1 MFAFVVVAIIALTMS
16 DAERNGIDPNPG
28 GDEIA
33 PPPTVEG
40 DGTRPPLNSLAL
52 PGSGSVT
59 AILELEGELVAIA
72 AGDFW
77 GSSIWRLD
85 ETSGIWESAGG
96 VAGVRIVDAVVH
108 PDGLAAVGVGTFDR
122 SPVLLI
128 GPATDLRQ
136 ISLEFVTGEIPY
148 EIDIVAGS
156 LFVSARFQ
164 AGSGGPPSNIYLIEG
179 EQRPRPVDFVRNDAV
194 VEDVV
199 AREGEVFAVGSEA
212 GRPAM
217 WRVGAGGGLTA
228 IDLDLGVESGRIAAA
243 GHVSGAIVGLVIGG
257 TGTELASTSVYR
269 LEPPVE
275 LLDEP
280 IPGTW
285 DRLVIDG
292 DHALALPDQP
302 LALPDG
308 ELTTYRTASGV
319 SWVAGRARFVPPGED
334 ERGERTML
342 IEDALFRESGDLVV
356 AGAASGQWPYP
367 VVASEG
373 TVGRSFE
380 IPIGPWALV
389 DEVEGGREIVH
400 IGGMHVSLHDDVV
413 TVREGFGRSWA
424 QPVFADEPSVGGA
437 VDVVELDIG
446 VLLAAT
452 EPYRAL
458 WFSTDGLAWQ
468 LIELDVVAIAGS
480 GDSAIAIVRRD
491 GGLDVARVDRSGVSE
506 LEPGSDLEPPF
517 RGSLGHV
524 PGLGYVTGPV
534 DGRVYL
540 SDSGAVWT
548 ELELGI
554 RVDDL
559 QYGDGAIAVRTASGW
574 LRYSAAGAVTPI
586 TTPDDDSVLG
596 PDAFL
601 VDGGLSVLDG
611 GFWVTSDFARWTEV
625 PFGIW
630 EGADGPLV
638 FLEVSAREVVA
649 QLGGE
654 SEGSLFAL
662 SR

>member
-1 MFAFVVVAIIALTMS
+1 MS
-16 DAERNGIDPNPG
+16 DVERSGTDPNPV

-40 DGTRPPLNSLAL
+40 EGTRPPLNSFAL

-59 AILELEGELVAIA
+59 AILELDGELVAIA

-77 GSSIWRLD
+77 GSSVWRLD
-85 ETSGIWESAGG
+85 DTFGTWESTGG
-96 VAGVRIVDAVVH
+96 VAGVTIVDAVAH
-108 PDGLAAVGVGTFDR
+108 PDGLAAVGFGTFDR

-128 GPATDLRQ
+128 GPVTDLRQ

-148 EIDIVAGS
+148 EIDFVAGS
-156 LFVSARFQ
+156 LFVSVRFQ
-164 AGSGGPPSNIYLIEG
+164 DGSGGPPSNIYLIEG

-194 VEDVV
+194 VEDIV
-199 AREGEVFAVGSEA
+199 ASDGEVLAVGSEA

-243 GHVSGAIVGLVIGG
+243 GHVSGELVGLVIGG
-257 TGTELASTSVYR
+257 FGTELASTSVYR
-269 LEPPVE
+269 LEPPFDV
-275 LLDEP
+275 LDEP

-292 DHALALPDQP
+292 DRVLALPDQF

-308 ELTTYRTASGV
+308 ELSTYRTASGV

-342 IEDALFRESGDLVV
+342 IEAAAFRQSGDLVV

-367 VVASEG
+367 VIASEG
-373 TVGRSFE
+373 AVGRSFE

-389 DEVEGGREIVH
+389 DEVEAGRKIVH
-400 IGGMHVSLHDDVV
+400 IGGIHVSLHDDVV
-413 TVREGFGRSWA
+413 TVREGFGRPWA
-424 QPVFADEPSVGGA
+424 QPVFADEPSVGGV
-437 VDVVELDIG
+437 VDVVELDFG
-446 VLLAAT
+446 HLLVAT
-452 EPYRAL
+452 RPYRAL

-468 LIELDVVAIAGS
+468 LIERDVVAIAGS

-491 GGLDVARVDRSGVSE
+491 GGLDVVRVDRSGASE

-517 RGSLGHV
+517 GGRLGHV

-534 DGRVYL
+534 DGSVYL
-540 SDSGAVWT
+540 SDS
-548 ELELGI
+548 
-554 RVDDL
+554 
-559 QYGDGAIAVRTASGW
+559 
-574 LRYSAAGAVTPI
+574 
-586 TTPDDDSVLG
+586 
-596 PDAFL
+596 
-601 VDGGLSVLDG
+601 
-611 GFWVTSDFARWTEV
+611 
-625 PFGIW
+625 
-630 EGADGPLV
+630 
-638 FLEVSAREVVA
+638 
-649 QLGGE
+649 
-654 SEGSLFAL
+654 
-662 SR
+662 